1 MEKKEIKKMVL
12 EIVDSLYN
20 RGGFDDWWSNLD
32 NDIEEEII
40 KEIEDI
46 IEKRMDKY
54 NCEKKLLSNK

>member
-1 MEKKEIKKMVL
+1 MEKIEIKKMVL

-46 IEKRMDKY
+46 IEKRIDKY

>member
-20 RGGFDDWWSNLD
+20 RRGFDDWWDNLD
-32 NDIEEEII
+32 DDIEEEII